1 MKKLLLIGAALML
14 AACPA
19 SDPTP
24 DSNPEPTQT
33 GGMCG
38 GIAGF
43 TCESEAD
50 FCMMEDGV
58 CATIADVA
66 GICTVK
72 PQACT
77 REFRPVCGCD
87 GKTYSNR
94 CTAHAA
100 GTSVATQGE
109 CPE

>member
-14 AACPA
+14 TACPA
-19 SDPTP
+19 
-24 DSNPEPTQT
+24 PEPTPT
-33 GGMCG
+33 PPPSGDEVCG
-38 GIAGF
+38 TIAGLV
-43 TCESEAD
+43 CSNEAD
-50 FCMMEDGV
+50 FCFMDDGV
-58 CATIADVA
+58 CASISDAAGVCTI
-66 GICTVK
+66 K

-100 GTSVATQGE
+100 GTSVASQGE